1 MIQVFTKITDEDLAG
16 KGVVGQPAVPGL
28 SVKEMQESVEQ
39 IVREVAIPAINRLIE
54 ELADAPAAQS
64 IGAQNPLSGNEKA
77 ALQTVLNAILNAAQQ
92 HASNKENPHA
102 VTAGQTGAYT
112 KSETD
117 SRIDEK
123 VVEIGAGDMAK
134 AEYGGS
140 AYGIVAKAD
149 KLASPV
155 NIGNALFDESSSVTL
170 AQMGAQPAVAYSK
183 IEQPTGMTWID
194 GKPLFKRTFE
204 IDLQSDPFSFDTG
217 IAAGSLSTVFI
228 GAESFCVYTDSS
240 AGNAQTIY
248 PTSSAYSS
256 NETYNT
262 LFFVKPNYTET
273 VTIDWRG
280 GTGWD
285 GQKAYVT
292 LYYTKNDI
300 NGESHDSSF

>member
-117 SRIDEK
+117 GRIDEK
-123 VVEIGAGDMAK
+123 VVEIGAGDMARAVYDPENK
-134 AEYGGS
+134 RRPYIPFEEALDKSTYKGS
-140 AYGIVAKAD
+140 EDGVVKSAD
-149 KLASPV
+149 KLRAPVKIGSADFDGSASITLSSMGAEPEFEK
-155 NIGNALFDESSSVTL
+155 NSAFNKDFGNAAGTVCEGDDSRLSNARRASNITMTLSGTTLRVT
-170 AQMGAQPAVAYSK
+170 
-183 IEQPTGMTWID
+183 
-194 GKPLFKRTFE
+194 
-204 IDLQSDPFSFDTG
+204 
-217 IAAGSLSTVFI
+217 
-228 GAESFCVYTDSS
+228 YT
-240 AGNAQTIY
+240 
-248 PTSSAYSS
+248 
-256 NETYNT
+256 
-262 LFFVKPNYTET
+262 
-273 VTIDWRG
+273 
-280 GTGWD
+280 
-285 GQKAYVT
+285 
-292 LYYTKNDI
+292 
-300 NGESHDSSF
+300 